1 MVVEGGLQ
9 GRERSVHLNL
19 VLKVIKQPEKPG
31 MIENDKIHGSKNIF
45 LSIHEWRSSCIICFK
60 KEVHCSTIIGKGLL
74 LEFYKKD
81 SASQA
86 AHDYDK
92 TRNRALRDGEA
103 FL

>member
-1 MVVEGGLQ
+1 MNIHVYNMIIGKLSRYGQFLTD
-9 GRERSVHLNL
+9 SV
-19 VLKVIKQPEKPG
+19 K

-92 TRNRALRDGEA
+92 TRNQAVQA
-103 FL
+103 WF